1 MVWVEDDLRQVLEVH
16 VPRQRVRANVHASE
30 RHVERRAQLGR
41 GVRELDDF
49 EDLLGNLKIFF
60 FLII

>member
-1 MVWVEDDLRQVLEVH
+1 MVRVEDDLRQVLEVH

-49 EDLLGNLKIFF
+49 EDWLGNLKIFF
-60 FLII
+60 FLVI